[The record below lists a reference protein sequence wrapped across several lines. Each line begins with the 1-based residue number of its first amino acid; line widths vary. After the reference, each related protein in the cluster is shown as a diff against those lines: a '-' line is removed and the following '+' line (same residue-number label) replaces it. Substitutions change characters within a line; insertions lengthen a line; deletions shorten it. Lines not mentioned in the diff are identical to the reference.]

1 MENFESNTII
11 GNIDGLMRRLKIDF
25 GSDEL
30 SAWAVSCNADG
41 KELEDLRDLL
51 ERIYTKGYMKRRSMI
66 SDLSGIPQEDRKT
79 FDNYDFSCTTQQN
92 KDAVM
97 AVRTL
102 SFLNNGYNVV
112 ITGNTGTGKT
122 HIAQAIGNE
131 CIDHLVRTSFMTLSS
146 LKARI
151 ARASRNGKVGSLVS
165 TLSSIP
171 CLIINEIDKCTLEMD
186 ECAVLFDIVNRKYS
200 SRGLGSIVMTSNSQ
214 PSAWTGVFK
223 DGNLAECILDRL
235 FDRSY
240 CFDFKGPSFRGKHK
254 VATQENFASTPILP
268 MVK

>member
-1 MENFESNTII
+1 MIARAIACME
-11 GNIDGLMRRLKIDF
+11 DGLMRRLKIDF

-30 SAWAVSCNADG
+30 SAWAFSCNADG

-122 HIAQAIGNE
+122 HIAKAIGNE

-171 CLIINEIDKCTLEMD
+171 CLIIDEIDKCTLEMD

-223 DGNLAECILDRL
+223 DVNLAECILDRL

-254 VATQENFASTPILP
+254 VATQVNFASTPILP